1 MVGCYGRKEGGQE
14 NYYWKQRTVAGKA
27 SPSGGRVRGL
37 IKQMISSSFGGTEG
51 AHMADTLA
59 LTDQLRLR
67 FWGRLELQLDHVSSP
82 RLATWPQRR
91 HLGPM
96 VFFLNNS
103 TDALREQRFSV
114 WVARRN
120 NLRELYKIVMPGY
133 RPREPELMGQGKL
146 GIGISTAPWVVVMG
160 PQEWEGKQTLW
171 GLRAAGQE
179 PPKEVY

>member
-1 MVGCYGRKEGGQE
+1 
-14 NYYWKQRTVAGKA
+14 
-27 SPSGGRVRGL
+27 
-37 IKQMISSSFGGTEG
+37 
-51 AHMADTLA
+51 
-59 LTDQLRLR
+59 
-67 FWGRLELQLDHVSSP
+67 
-82 RLATWPQRR
+82 
-91 HLGPM
+91 M